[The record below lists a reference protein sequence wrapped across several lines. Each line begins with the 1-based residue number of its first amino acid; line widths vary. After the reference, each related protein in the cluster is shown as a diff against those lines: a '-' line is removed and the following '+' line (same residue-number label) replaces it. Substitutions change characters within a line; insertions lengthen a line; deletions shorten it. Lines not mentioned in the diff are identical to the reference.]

1 MRFAPWL
8 VALALA
14 VSGCARAEPPRA
26 PVPSAPPSVP
36 PLEILPDEPRPDLP
50 VKPTS
55 ADGTKVTVTD
65 VSRILPLTGA
75 IAEVVFT
82 LGLGG
87 NVVGRDIAATFPEA
101 AHLPLVTRA
110 HDVSVE
116 GVLSLRP
123 TVILADRDTGPPEA
137 MEQLRGSGI
146 PVVIVDPAW
155 SLPEVTPRIK
165 TIARALGVAG
175 AGDRLAERTEA
186 QVRAARAKAQVRAAR
201 AKAQVRA
208 ARAKAPA
215 AAKPRVAFLYL
226 RGTAGVYL
234 IGGKGSGA
242 DSMIEAAGGV
252 DAGSAMGLTKAF
264 TPITTEALIAARP
277 DVILVMSKGLASVGG
292 VDGLV
297 KIQGIAQTPA
307 GQGRRVVDIED
318 GSLLNFGPRTARVL
332 ETLVER
338 LYAT

>member
-186 QVRAARAKAQVRAAR
+186 QVRAARAKA
-201 AKAQVRA
+201 
-208 ARAKAPA
+208 PA

>member
-1 MRFAPWL
+1 MKLTSWL

-14 VSGCARAEPPRA
+14 VTGCSAA
-26 PVPSAPPSVP
+26 APPPPPAAAAPVP
-36 PLEILPDEPRPDLP
+36 PLEILPGTPRPDLP
-50 VKPTS
+50 AETTS
-55 ADGTKVTVTD
+55 ADGRKITVTD

-75 IAEVVFT
+75 ISEVVFT

-137 MEQLRGSGI
+137 MTQIRGSGI

-165 TIARALGVAG
+165 AIARALGVTG

-186 QVRAARAKAQVRAAR
+186 QVA
-201 AKAQVRA
+201 A
-208 ARAKAPA
+208 ARAKAPQGA
-215 AAKPRVAFLYL
+215 ARPRVAFLYL

-234 IGGKGSGA
+234 LGGKGSGA

-252 DAGSAMGLTKAF
+252 DAGSAMGLAKAF

-277 DVILVMSKGLASVGG
+277 DAILVMSKGLASVGG

-307 GQGRRVVDIED
+307 GQHRRVVDIED

-338 LYAT
+338 LYTT

>member
-1 MRFAPWL
+1 MRIRL
-8 VALALA
+8 VTLALA
-14 VSGCARAEPPRA
+14 IMGCASVTGCASITGCASVTGCASTPPPSAPRA
-26 PVPSAPPSVP
+26 PVQTAP
-36 PLEILPDEPRPDLP
+36 PLEILPDVPRPDLP
-50 VKPTS
+50 VKLTS
-55 ADGTKVTVTD
+55 ADGRKITVTD

-75 IAEVVFT
+75 ISEVVFT

-87 NVVGRDIAATFPEA
+87 NVVGRDIAATFPQA

-165 TIARALGVAG
+165 AIAKALGVPG
-175 AGDRLAERTEA
+175 AGERLAERTEA
-186 QVRAARAKAQVRAAR
+186 QVRAARAKAPTG
-201 AKAQVRA
+201 
-208 ARAKAPA
+208 APR
-215 AAKPRVAFLYL
+215 PRVAFLYL
-226 RGTAGVYL
+226 RGTAGIYL

-292 VDGLV
+292 IDGLV

-307 GQGRRVVDIED
+307 GRHRRVIDVED